1 MARVIAWFAGESW
14 RTQVFKDGGDIYCA
28 SASQMFKV
36 PVEKHGVNGHL
47 RQKGKIAELALG
59 YGGSVGALK
68 SMGALDMGDPFIE
81 PDVKK
86 ILIENVLKIAVASNY
101 NTGATQIE
109 MRINQKGCY
118 VIESACRPGGGGALY
133 KVFSDAYDV
142 NVFKLFIG
150 LFIKDN
156 VETKVD
162 YSPKKLSMLYIVP
175 QTEKGIIKEIQG
187 LQEIIDL
194 KEIFDYFIWKMPG
207 DKLLREDINLEYIA
221 FLFASYGDAGKNK
234 DYAIKMAS
242 YYDNKIKV
250 VCE

>member
-1 MARVIAWFAGESW
+1 M
-14 RTQVFKDGGDIYCA
+14 
-28 SASQMFKV
+28 
-36 PVEKHGVNGHL
+36 
-47 RQKGKIAELALG
+47 
-59 YGGSVGALK
+59 
-68 SMGALDMGDPFIE
+68 
-81 PDVKK
+81 
-86 ILIENVLKIAVASNY
+86 
-101 NTGATQIE
+101 
-109 MRINQKGCY
+109 
-118 VIESACRPGGGGALY
+118 
-133 KVFSDAYDV
+133 
-142 NVFKLFIG
+142 FKLFIG

>member
-1 MARVIAWFAGESW
+1 MLLKVLVD
-14 RTQVFKDGGDIYCA
+14 QV
-28 SASQMFKV
+28 V
-36 PVEKHGVNGHL
+36 
-47 RQKGKIAELALG
+47 
-59 YGGSVGALK
+59 
-68 SMGALDMGDPFIE
+68 
-81 PDVKK
+81 
-86 ILIENVLKIAVASNY
+86 
-101 NTGATQIE
+101 
-109 MRINQKGCY
+109 
-118 VIESACRPGGGGALY
+118 GGALY